1 MISELLQLD
10 EKCLFEY
17 LGKVIDVHG
26 YLGDKFVFVKKTTN
40 NTHYKYKLEV
50 VSY

>member
-17 LGKVIDVHG
+17 LGKVIVVHG
-26 YLGDKFVFVKKTTN
+26 YLGDCVKKTTN